1 MSIASKS
8 QTIYTGCADIRAA
21 IREEDSTKGGGLI
34 TTLGDQIRA
43 LFARRFVVLWRK
55 TDITE
60 DDGEGNQVVT
70 GTTYTQEKINYTGS
84 TSIPG
89 LRFQNDTSLISVILP
104 ETITNIG
111 NNNDYYD
118 QRGSFQ
124 GCTNLE
130 YINLENVQLIA
141 RGAFEGTALRSLNL
155 ASLTTAT
162 RNCFRNCTKLRE
174 VKISGPITNLANAD
188 SSTDTG
194 MFYNCSDLKSISLGN
209 VTALGRSTF
218 KNCSSLETVT
228 GIENLRTI
236 NAEAFKNCAKLGG
249 FTLTEARTI
258 GYEAFQGLHGAEYY
272 LGNNVTSIGYSAFY
286 NYTGDWPTTADEN
299 PLSGAVNLPNLTSLD
314 GASFINTRITEIQNL
329 GTITTLPAR
338 NMQPGTMGPFACCKY
353 LESAH
358 LPSTLTYIG
367 VRSFFDCNSLTSV
380 IVDGTQDFTVST
392 AAFYKCS
399 SLTFEG
405 FPWNRIGPS
414 LGANAFQY
422 CTGLV
427 YDGVLDLSKVTSGLS
442 DTGSH
447 FAFADCPGMTGDLI
461 LDGITTTLGVDCFSG
476 NFYFRSYS
484 FMGIQGYLASPS
496 SNRPTFTSSGNLKK
510 VTIGPGCTGIG
521 GRAFQGNTSIK
532 TVVLYAETPPVI
544 TTSSFYCL
552 ANGVQ
557 RTGGPADRK
566 YYVPYSSDHSIL
578 NAYQTAT
585 NWSSF
590 ASQIYEL
597 TPDGEIPV

>member
-21 IREEDSTKGGGLI
+21 IKEEDSTKGGGLI
-34 TTLGDQIRA
+34 TTLGNQIRA
-43 LFARRFVVLWRK
+43 LFARRFVVLWKK

-84 TSIPG
+84 IAIPG

-104 ETITNIG
+104 ETITKIG

-130 YINLENVQLIA
+130 YINLENIELIA

-174 VKISGPITNLANAD
+174 VKISGQITNLANAD
-188 SSTDTG
+188 NSTDTG

-236 NAEAFKNCAKLGG
+236 NAEAFKDCTKLGG

-258 GYEAFQGLHGAEYY
+258 DYEAFQGVHGADYY

-286 NYTGDWPTTADEN
+286 NYTGGWPTTADEN
-299 PLSGAVNLPNLTSLD
+299 PLSGVVNLPNLTSIG
-314 GASFINTRITEIQNL
+314 GASFINTKITEIQNL
-329 GTITTLPAR
+329 GTVTTLPAR
-338 NMQPGTMGPFACCKY
+338 NMSPATMGPFAYCKY

-358 LPSTLTYIG
+358 LPSTLTSIG
-367 VRSFFDCNSLTSV
+367 TRSFADCRSLTSV
-380 IVDGTQDFTVST
+380 IVDGTQDFSIGSW
-392 AAFYKCS
+392 AFHNCS

-414 LGANAFQY
+414 LGASAFQY

-427 YDGVLDLSKVTSGLS
+427 YDGVLDLSKVTSGLES
-442 DTGSH
+442 VTS
-447 FAFADCPGMTGDLI
+447 AFAIRDCPGMTGDLI
-461 LDGITTTLGVDCFSG
+461 LDGITDTLGVDCFSG
-476 NFYFRSYS
+476 NYYFRSYS
-484 FMGIQGYLASPS
+484 FMGIQGYLASTS
-496 SNRPTFTSSGNLKK
+496 SNRPTFTSPSGSLKK

-521 GRAFQGNTSIK
+521 GRAFQGCSSLE

-544 TTSSFYCL
+544 TTSSFYTL
-552 ANGVQ
+552 NRV
-557 RTGGPADRK
+557 GGPADRK

-578 NAYQTAT
+578 GAYQTAT

-597 TPDGEIPV
+597 NPDGTIPV

>member
-70 GTTYTQEKINYTGS
+70 GTTYTQEKINFTGS

-104 ETITNIG
+104 ETITKIG

-124 GCTNLE
+124 GCSNLE
-130 YINLENVQLIA
+130 SINLENIQLIA

-188 SSTDTG
+188 GSTDTG

-236 NAEAFKNCAKLGG
+236 GVEAFKNCIKLGG

-258 GYEAFQGLHGAEYY
+258 GSEAFRYLHGADYY
-272 LGNNVTSIGYSAFY
+272 LGNNVTSIGNDAFY
-286 NYTGDWPTTADEN
+286 NYTGVWPTTADEN
-299 PLSGAVNLPNLTSLD
+299 PLSGVVNLPNLTSLG
-314 GASFINTRITEIQNL
+314 GASLVNTRITEIQNL
-329 GTITTLPAR
+329 GTITTIPSRNESPVLTGAFMCCRYLETVHLPA
-338 NMQPGTMGPFACCKY
+338 
-353 LESAH
+353 
-358 LPSTLTYIG
+358 TLTSIG
-367 VRSFFDCNSLTSV
+367 IRAFESCTSLDSV
-380 IVDGTQDFTVST
+380 VVDGTQDFSVEDW
-392 AAFYKCS
+392 AFESCT
-399 SLTFEG
+399 SLTIEG
-405 FPWNRIGPS
+405 FPWNRIAGH
-414 LGANAFQY
+414 LGTKAFAG
-422 CTGLV
+422 CTSLV
-427 YDGVLDLSKVTSGLS
+427 YNGVLDLSKVTSIAAQQS
-442 DTGSH
+442 AP
-447 FAFADCPGMTGDLI
+447 FAFFDCPGMTCDIL
-461 LDGITTTLGVDCFSG
+461 LDGITDTLGIDVFTG
-476 NFYFRSYS
+476 NHYYRSLS
-484 FMGIQGYLASPS
+484 FMGIQGYLCSPS
-496 SNRPTFTSSGNLKK
+496 SNRNTFGTMNGNFEK
-510 VTIGPGCTGIG
+510 VTIGPGCTGVG
-521 GRAFQGNTSIK
+521 GRAFQACSSLK

-544 TTSSFYCL
+544 TSATFNYS
-552 ANGVQ
+552 NQV
-557 RTGGPADRK
+557 GGPADRK

-597 TPDGEIPV
+597 NPDGTIPV